1 MRRYRVALAFIA
13 AVMLAAVLAPSS
25 AFAQNGASKGRFVSG
40 PLVWTPILQLR
51 EAGVDSN
58 VFNTPTDP
66 KQDMSGGAVGQ
77 LNSVLTLG
85 LLQASTQ
92 GAVEYTHFQRYT
104 HESGLNGRVNT
115 RLAFPLTR
123 VSPDVAVA
131 WDHVKERSGNEIDT
145 RAPRTDLGYSL
156 GLQTRLTSRVTLAA
170 NGGRQKSNYEQGFTF
185 RGVAIA
191 EQLNHTLTQATVTG
205 RVTVTPFTV
214 FATNVSYGRDEFPA
228 RPDSATDNMRA
239 DAGFDFAPDAV
250 IHGHASV
257 GYHRMQPQK
266 RNVSS
271 AVAGDFAGL
280 TSAID
285 LGYTLLGVTRFNG
298 RFGRDSSYSISTDQ
312 PIYVSTIGGIDV
324 LQSLF
329 GPVNLNV
336 HASRERMA
344 YAANEFAPERTD
356 FANLYGGGLS
366 IQAGAQMVVALIY
379 DQSERRSSGGR
390 QFEYDRRRIYT
401 TVTYGF

>member
-1 MRRYRVALAFIA
+1 MRRCRVALAFIA
-13 AVMLAAVLAPSS
+13 VVMLAAACGPSS
-25 AFAQNGASKGRFVSG
+25 AFAQNAASNGRFVSG
-40 PLVWTPILQLR
+40 PLVWTPTFQLR

-66 KQDMSGGAVGQ
+66 KQDVSGGAGGQ

-92 GAVEYTHFQRYT
+92 GGVEYTYFQRYK
-104 HESGLNGRVNT
+104 HEGGLNGRVNT

-123 VSPDVAVA
+123 VSPEVAVT

-145 RAPRTDLGYSL
+145 RAPRTDFGYSV
-156 GLQTRLTSRVTLAA
+156 GLQTRLASRVALEAD
-170 NGGRQKSNYEQGFTF
+170 GGRQQSNYTQGFTF
-185 RGVAIA
+185 RGVGIA

-214 FATNVSYGRDEFPA
+214 FTTDVSYGRDQFPS
-228 RPDSATDNMRA
+228 RPDAATDNMRA

-250 IHGHASV
+250 IHGRASV
-257 GYHRMQPQK
+257 GYHKMQPHQ
-266 RNVSS
+266 RGVSA

-280 TSAID
+280 TSSID
-285 LGYTLLGVTRFNG
+285 LGYTLLGRTRFNG

-312 PIYVSTIGGIDV
+312 PIYISTIGGIDV
-324 LQSLF
+324 LQTLF

-344 YAANEFAPERTD
+344 YAANELAPERTD

-379 DQSERRSSGGR
+379 DRSERRSSGGR
-390 QFEYDRRRIYT
+390 QFEYDRSRIYT